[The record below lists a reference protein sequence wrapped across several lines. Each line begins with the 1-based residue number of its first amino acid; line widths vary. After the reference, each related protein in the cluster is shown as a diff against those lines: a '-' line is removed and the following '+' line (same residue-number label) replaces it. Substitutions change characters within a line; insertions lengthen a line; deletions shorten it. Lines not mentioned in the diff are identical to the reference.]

1 MIRRLYSYFRPYRKH
16 LALSLICVMMY
27 SVTSGAMIYLASAL
41 PGLLYG
47 TQAVSTAPTDALT
60 NLGFFDGIRAD
71 LNRYVSDLLMSNDR
85 TANLRNLCIALVIIT
100 LAKNF
105 FLFLQGFFSA
115 YVEQGITKRFRDQ
128 IYDHLQKLSLSF
140 FHRSRTGNLISITM
154 NDVQKIHETLN
165 NTVNNLFRD
174 PLQILMFLG
183 FMVAVSWKLTLITIA
198 VLILIFLSIYQVGK
212 LIRRYSRR
220 AQEAISDVS
229 TTLEETINAIR
240 IVRAYAAEPF
250 EIKKFNERTRRYFR
264 TMLKISRVRL
274 ISGPINELL
283 GVTAV
288 VIVLWWGGR
297 QVLSAELLQPNDLML
312 YILAMFSIINPA
324 KSVSSLHVK
333 LNEGMASAQRIFD
346 LLDTKPRVVE
356 TVRPVQ
362 IKSFEREIVFDNVG
376 FEYNEGE
383 PVLQD
388 ISFTVKKGQIIAL
401 VGPSGSGKSTLVD
414 LLCRFDDPIA
424 GAIKIDGHNLREL
437 SMSSLRGL
445 LGVVTQETI
454 LFNDSIRNNIAYPAS
469 SDDDERLVQAAKAAN
484 AYNFVMEMPNKFDTI
499 IGNRGMM
506 VSGGERQRLAIAR
519 ALMKDPEILIFD
531 EATSALDTESERL
544 VQEAIDHLMNG
555 RTAIVI
561 AHRLSTIL
569 HADLILVLKDG
580 RIVERGRHEELLR
593 LGGVYR
599 RLYDMQFERNDAA
612 KAGAESA

>member
-1 MIRRLYSYFRPYRKH
+1 MIRRLYSYFKPFRKH
-16 LALSLICVMMY
+16 LAISLVCVLLY
-27 SVTSGAMIYLASAL
+27 SLTSGAMIYLASAL

-47 TQAVSTAPTDALT
+47 AEAVSTAPTDALT
-60 NLGFFDGIRAD
+60 NLGFFDGLRTD
-71 LNRYVSDLLMSNDR
+71 LNNFVTQLLMSNDR
-85 TANLRNLCIALVIIT
+85 EANLRNLCIALVLIT
-100 LAKNF
+100 IAKNL
-105 FLFLQGFFSA
+105 FLFLQGFFTA

-128 IYDHLQKLSLSF
+128 IYNHLQKLSLSF

-165 NTVNNLFRD
+165 NTINNLIRD
-174 PLQILMFLG
+174 PLQILVFLG
-183 FMVAVSWKLTLITIA
+183 FMIAVSWQLTLITIA
-198 VLILIFLSIYQVGK
+198 VLALIFLSIYQVGK
-212 LIRRYSRR
+212 LIRRYSLR
-220 AQEAISDVS
+220 AQEAISEVS

-250 EIKKFNERTRRYFR
+250 EIKKFNERTRNYFR
-264 TMLKISRVRL
+264 TMLKINRVRL

-297 QVLSAELLQPNDLML
+297 AVLSAGALQPNDLML

-346 LLDTKPRVVE
+346 LLDVQPRVVE
-356 TVRPVQ
+356 PERP
-362 IKSFEREIVFDNVG
+362 IEIASFEREIVFDNVG

-388 ISFTVKKGQIIAL
+388 ISFKVKKGQIIAL

-414 LLCRFDDPIA
+414 LLCRFDDPGV
-424 GAIKIDGHNLREL
+424 GAIKIDGHNLRDL

-454 LFNDSIRNNIAYPAS
+454 LFNDSIRNNIAYPETDK
-469 SDDDERLVQAAKAAN
+469 DDGRLQRAAKAAN
-484 AYNFVMEMPNKFDTI
+484 AYNFVMEMPNQFDTV

-544 VQEAIDHLMNG
+544 VQEAIDRLMAG

-580 RIVERGRHEELLR
+580 RVVERGRHDELLR
-593 LGGVYR
+593 VGGVYR
-599 RLYDMQFERNDAA
+599 RLYDMQFERNDAT

>member
-1 MIRRLYSYFRPYRKH
+1 
-16 LALSLICVMMY
+16 MY
-27 SVTSGAMIYLASAL
+27 SLTSGAMIYLASAL

-47 TQAVSTAPTDALT
+47 AEAVSTAPTDALT
-60 NLGFFDGIRAD
+60 NLGFFDGLRTD
-71 LNRYVSDLLMSNDR
+71 LNNFVTQLLMSNDR
-85 TANLRNLCIALVIIT
+85 EANLRNLCIALVLIT
-100 LAKNF
+100 IAKNL
-105 FLFLQGFFSA
+105 FLFLQGFFTA

-128 IYDHLQKLSLSF
+128 IYNHLQKLSLSF

-165 NTVNNLFRD
+165 NTINNLIRD
-174 PLQILMFLG
+174 PLQILVFLG
-183 FMVAVSWKLTLITIA
+183 FMIAVSWQLTLITIA
-198 VLILIFLSIYQVGK
+198 VLALIFLSIYQVGK
-212 LIRRYSRR
+212 LIRRYSLR
-220 AQEAISDVS
+220 AQEAISEVS

-250 EIKKFNERTRRYFR
+250 EIKKFNERTRNYFR
-264 TMLKISRVRL
+264 TMLKINRVRL

-297 QVLSAELLQPNDLML
+297 AVLSAGALQPNDLML

-346 LLDTKPRVVE
+346 LLDVQPRVVE
-356 TVRPVQ
+356 PERP
-362 IKSFEREIVFDNVG
+362 IEIASFEREIVFDNVG

-388 ISFTVKKGQIIAL
+388 ISFKVKKGQIIAL

-414 LLCRFDDPIA
+414 LLCRFDDPGV
-424 GAIKIDGHNLREL
+424 GAIKIDGHNLRDL

-454 LFNDSIRNNIAYPAS
+454 LFNDSIRNNIAYPETDK
-469 SDDDERLVQAAKAAN
+469 DDGRLQRAAKAAN
-484 AYNFVMEMPNKFDTI
+484 AYNFVMEMPNQFDTV

-544 VQEAIDHLMNG
+544 VQEAIDRLMAG

-580 RIVERGRHEELLR
+580 RVVERGRHDELLR
-593 LGGVYR
+593 VGGVYR
-599 RLYDMQFERNDAA
+599 RLYDMQFERNDAT

>member
-1 MIRRLYSYFRPYRKH
+1 
-16 LALSLICVMMY
+16 
-27 SVTSGAMIYLASAL
+27 
-41 PGLLYG
+41 
-47 TQAVSTAPTDALT
+47 
-60 NLGFFDGIRAD
+60 
-71 LNRYVSDLLMSNDR
+71 
-85 TANLRNLCIALVIIT
+85 
-100 LAKNF
+100 
-105 FLFLQGFFSA
+105 
-115 YVEQGITKRFRDQ
+115 
-128 IYDHLQKLSLSF
+128 
-140 FHRSRTGNLISITM
+140 
-154 NDVQKIHETLN
+154 
-165 NTVNNLFRD
+165 
-174 PLQILMFLG
+174 
-183 FMVAVSWKLTLITIA
+183 IA
-198 VLILIFLSIYQVGK
+198 VLALIFLSIYQVGK
-212 LIRRYSRR
+212 LIRRYSLR
-220 AQEAISDVS
+220 AQEAISEVS

-250 EIKKFNERTRRYFR
+250 EIKKFNERTRNYFR
-264 TMLKISRVRL
+264 TMLKINRVRL

-297 QVLSAELLQPNDLML
+297 AVLSAGALQPNDLML

-346 LLDTKPRVVE
+346 LLDVQPRVVE
-356 TVRPVQ
+356 PERP
-362 IKSFEREIVFDNVG
+362 IEIASFEREIVFDNVG

-388 ISFTVKKGQIIAL
+388 ISFKVKKGQIIAL

-414 LLCRFDDPIA
+414 LLCRFDDPGV
-424 GAIKIDGHNLREL
+424 GAIKIDGHNLRDL

-454 LFNDSIRNNIAYPAS
+454 LFNDSIRNNIAYPETDK
-469 SDDDERLVQAAKAAN
+469 DDGRLQRAAKAAN
-484 AYNFVMEMPNKFDTI
+484 AYNFVMEMPNQFDTV

-544 VQEAIDHLMNG
+544 VQEAIDRLMAG

-580 RIVERGRHEELLR
+580 RVVERGRHDELLR
-593 LGGVYR
+593 VGGVYR
-599 RLYDMQFERNDAA
+599 RLYDMQFERNDAT